1 MPVMGGIEAT
11 KEIIKVK
18 IRHQVSPFIEI
29 IAVTA
34 FVSEKEKEKCLTVGM
49 SEFIPKPF
57 TIIDFIR
64 LVAL

>member
-1 MPVMGGIEAT
+1 MPIMGGIEAT
-11 KEIIKVK
+11 KEIIKCK
-18 IRHQVSPFIEI
+18 IRNLVSPFIEI

-34 FVSEKEKEKCLTVGM
+34 FVSEKEKEKWLTVGM

-57 TIIDFIR
+57 TISDFVR